1 MYYIILS
8 SIGSSVTKCKLL
20 LYSNTL
26 VLYCTLLAR
35 ADNDDQRQA
44 IVEEMKKDSVATGI
58 LKALSKIEDEDLVQ
72 EELAHK
78 AAIHK
83 TRVDADLDAEDVSQQ
98 EEKGVR
104 KL

>member
-1 MYYIILS
+1 M
-8 SIGSSVTKCKLL
+8 

-26 VLYCTLLAR
+26 VLYCTLLAH
-35 ADNDDQRQA
+35 ADNDDQQQA

-58 LKALSKIEDEDLVQ
+58 LKVLSKIEDEDLVQ
-72 EELAHK
+72 EELARK
-78 AAIHK
+78 AAIRK

-98 EEKGVR
+98 EKKEVR

>member
-1 MYYIILS
+1 M
-8 SIGSSVTKCKLL
+8 
-20 LYSNTL
+20 LYSNIL
-26 VLYCTLLAR
+26 VLYCTLLAH

-44 IVEEMKKDSVATGI
+44 VVEEMKKDSVTTGI

-72 EELAHK
+72 EELARK

-83 TRVDADLDAEDVSQQ
+83 TRVDADLDAEDASQQ
-98 EEKGVR
+98 EKKGVR